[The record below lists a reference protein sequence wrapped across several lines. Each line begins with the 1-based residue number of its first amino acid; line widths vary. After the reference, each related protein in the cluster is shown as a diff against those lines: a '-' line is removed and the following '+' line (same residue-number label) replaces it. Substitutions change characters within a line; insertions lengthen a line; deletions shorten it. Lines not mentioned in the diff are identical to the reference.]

1 MGFTCEAGIYIASPS
16 CVPVSPKLRGE
27 TVDVVAV
34 MPFKT
39 SLIVVIAAGGIV
51 MGLLCPGARSAPICA
66 GDLERPGFGSAE
78 HVVIIGTDGL
88 GEMRM
93 R

>member
-1 MGFTCEAGIYIASPS
+1 
-16 CVPVSPKLRGE
+16 
-27 TVDVVAV
+27 
-34 MPFKT
+34 MPFKP
-39 SLIVVIAAGGIV
+39 SLFVVIAAGGIV
-51 MGLLCPGARSAPICA
+51 IGLLCPGARSAPICA
-66 GDLERPGFGSAE
+66 ERPGFGSAE

>member
-1 MGFTCEAGIYIASPS
+1 M
-16 CVPVSPKLRGE
+16 
-27 TVDVVAV
+27 
-34 MPFKT
+34 
-39 SLIVVIAAGGIV
+39 VIAAGGIV
-51 MGLLCPGARSAPICA
+51 IGLLCPGARSAPICA
-66 GDLERPGFGSAE
+66 ERPGFGSAE